1 MTEELK
7 TESVEEQTEQVDTQ
21 KEETTEKTF
30 TQAELDKIV
39 QDRVARAESK
49 KDKEYQVKMD
59 EAEKLRKMNAEQ
71 KAQYEKEQSEARIKE
86 LEAQIARNGLEKQAS
101 LELAEKGITTNEE
114 ILNFVV
120 RETAEATQEAINV
133 LVKLVDEQ
141 ADAKVKELMKGKT
154 PTKVANTTQG
164 LTKEQF
170 NKLSY
175 RAKLDLFKK
184 DPELYN
190 ELKG

>member
-21 KEETTEKTF
+21 EETTEKTF

-114 ILNFVV
+114 VLNFVV
-120 RETAEATQEAINV
+120 RDTAEATQEAINV

-154 PTKVANTTQG
+154 PSKVGNASQSI
-164 LTKEQF
+164 TKEQF
-170 NKLSY
+170 SKMGY
-175 RAKLDLFKK
+175 RSRNELLQR
-184 DPELYN
+184 DPDLYN
-190 ELKG
+190 ELMKG